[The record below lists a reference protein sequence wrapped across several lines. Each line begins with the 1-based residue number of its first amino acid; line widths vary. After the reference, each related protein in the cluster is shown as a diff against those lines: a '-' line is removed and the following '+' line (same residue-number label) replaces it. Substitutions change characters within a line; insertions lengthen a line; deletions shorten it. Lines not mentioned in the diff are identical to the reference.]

1 MLTSIVSSL
10 AFPTTPTIKKQE
22 FSYRRYNK
30 QVPDRLL
37 LLLLR
42 QCLAVDS
49 ADTAVCAD
57 RLFVCLLSVHMI
69 MTDND
74 TKQELGYR

>member
-1 MLTSIVSSL
+1 MT
-10 AFPTTPTIKKQE
+10 ANDTKQE

-30 QVPDRLL
+30 PVPDRLL
-37 LLLLR
+37 SLR

-49 ADTAVCAD
+49 AVYAD
-57 RLFVCLLSVHMI
+57 RFLFLLSAHMI

>member
-1 MLTSIVSSL
+1 MT
-10 AFPTTPTIKKQE
+10 ANDTKQE

-30 QVPDRLL
+30 PVPDRLL
-37 LLLLR
+37 SLR

-49 ADTAVCAD
+49 AMCAD
-57 RLFVCLLSVHMI
+57 RLFVCLLSAHMI